1 MLIGVIGLNSSGKD
15 EVADHIS
22 KNYGFRKCSLSDI
35 VREETTKQGLDPA
48 SRDNLNKVA
57 EDLRKIKGPDFL
69 AKRSIKN
76 YSKEQKLVLSS
87 FRHPTEIDRV
97 KEKGGI
103 IIQVKVDINTRYAR
117 SKLRERDI
125 GDTFEQFKSKEEREL
140 VHPDKDRM
148 QIAQVLEKTDY
159 LIDNNASLEELYEKV
174 DELMQKLTN

>member
-76 YSKEQKLVLSS
+76 YSKEELNAIEKLK
-87 FRHPTEIDRV
+87 RQGEIFSPD
-97 KEKGGI
+97 ENHI
-103 IIQVKVDINTRYAR
+103 
-117 SKLRERDI
+117 SKI
-125 GDTFEQFKSKEEREL
+125 
-140 VHPDKDRM
+140 
-148 QIAQVLEKTDY
+148 
-159 LIDNNASLEELYEKV
+159 
-174 DELMQKLTN
+174 